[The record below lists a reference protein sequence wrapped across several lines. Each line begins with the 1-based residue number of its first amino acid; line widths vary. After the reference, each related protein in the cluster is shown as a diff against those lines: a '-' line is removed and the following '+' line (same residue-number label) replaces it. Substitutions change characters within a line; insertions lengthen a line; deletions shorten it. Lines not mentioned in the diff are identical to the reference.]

1 MIPASGW
8 RLLASRAFSLLVLSL
23 PALACSWSSLVPII
37 LISISTRNAPRE
49 ALHLPEPGLTRCGD
63 LKFRWFFGWFFRWFF
78 RWIHLAQHASYLS
91 TSLHSHHLA
100 DLSPHISVYIAS
112 DRASSCFRRQLLRV
126 ASDRRACKRRA
137 TEKSIW
143 EEHLRRASERGTTTE
158 KNIWVEL
165 LKGNL
170 WGELQEKNFWERNF
184 ASERFWPE
192 VQENLFWRRW
202 TRPVIYSCR
211 KMAFSNWNSVFQL
224 PDRRTHAANSSA
236 CYRRHSLC
244 LPFVDCS

>member
-1 MIPASGW
+1 MRYAHFHRQRDDTCFW
-8 RLLASRAFSLLVLSL
+8 MKALSRAFSLLVLCRL
-23 PALACSWSSLVPII
+23 FALACSWSSLVPII

-49 ALHLPEPGLTRCGD
+49 ALHLPEPGLIRCGD
-63 LKFRWFFGWFFRWFF
+63 LKFRWFFGWFFGWFFRWFF

-126 ASDRRACKRRA
+126 ASDRRASER
-137 TEKSIW
+137 SIW
-143 EEHLRRASERGTTTE
+143 EEQLIEEHRREKHPREELLRRTKKS
-158 KNIWVEL
+158 IWVEL

-202 TRPVIYSCR
+202 TRPVI
-211 KMAFSNWNSVFQL
+211 
-224 PDRRTHAANSSA
+224 
-236 CYRRHSLC
+236 
-244 LPFVDCS
+244 